1 MHKTPGYKVFSKAEG
16 SFNRGIQLIGAFII
30 DDCGL
35 RVSQQQ
41 TKEWVEC
48 QVPISSRL
56 RLDFRKS
63 LLIGRDC
70 GASWNFVAKRDKS
83 RDEVLS

>member
-1 MHKTPGYKVFSKAEG
+1 VHKTPGHKTFSKAES
-16 SFNRGIQLIGAFII
+16 SFNWGIQLIGAFII

-35 RVSQQQ
+35 RVSRD
-41 TKEWVEC
+41 KRGNEFEC

-70 GASWNFVAKRDKS
+70 GASNFVAKWDKS
-83 RDEVLS
+83 RSPS